1 MQYDKRVTVTCQPNA
16 WCDDIIMKQWITNSW
31 KPNIKEECL
40 LVLDVQEGI
49 VLKKLAQ
56 NEAMIARSFKK
67 CGISEAS
74 DGSEDFKNNLKG
86 IEDYQVDLNTDDND
100 ENMDPDNSEEDP
112 FAEISDSEAS
122 EGYSTQ
128 SES

>member
-1 MQYDKRVTVTCQPNA
+1 
-16 WCDDIIMKQWITNSW
+16 
-31 KPNIKEECL
+31 
-40 LVLDVQEGI
+40 
-49 VLKKLAQ
+49 
-56 NEAMIARSFKK
+56 MIARSFKK

-112 FAEISDSEAS
+112 FAEISDSEAT